1 MTAPESG
8 TLTTDFD
15 LMTGIADKVEV
26 RNEEI
31 RVMLGNFIGQMTA
44 IPPTVWGGAAATRF
58 QDVVNRW
65 NGESMKLHASLQRIA
80 ETIRS
85 NAAVLSQAADSHAQ
99 RIGATGHAI

>member
-8 TLTTDFD
+8 ALTTDFD
-15 LMTGIADKVEV
+15 LMTGVAGKVDV

-31 RVMLGNFIGQMTA
+31 RAMLGSFIGQMTA
-44 IPPTVWGGAAATRF
+44 IPPTVWGGVAAARF

-65 NGESMKLHASLQRIA
+65 NGESMKLHASLQRIT

-85 NAAVLSQAADSHAQ
+85 NAAALSQAADAHAH
-99 RIGATGHAI
+99 RIGATGQTI

>member
-8 TLTTDFD
+8 ALNADFD
-15 LMTGIADKVEV
+15 QMAGVSTKIDG

-31 RVMLGNFIGQMTA
+31 RAMLGSFIGQMTA

-65 NGESMKLHASLQRIA
+65 NTESIRLHASLQRIA
-80 ETIRS
+80 ETIRA
-85 NAAVLSQAADSHAQ
+85 NAESLRYSAEAHSQ
-99 RIGATGHAI
+99 RIGATGHTI